1 MAKARTPVAR
11 QRWIPGRHGWLL
23 AGMSSAGCSAADWV
37 AGLGW
42 TSQSHRRR
50 APIPSCSADGVAD
63 GGIDSERLTQK
74 ALDAGE
80 IAVRIRVARTDVVRV
95 RDDPQLL
102 RLFGG
107 LEQRIR
113 VADRD
118 DLVQVAVGDQ
128 HRAGR
133 DLADDVDR
141 PQTAGIDVDD

>member
-1 MAKARTPVAR
+1 MSKARTPVAR

-23 AGMSSAGCSAADWV
+23 AGMSSAGCSAA
-37 AGLGW
+37 
-42 TSQSHRRR
+42 
-50 APIPSCSADGVAD
+50 

-107 LEQRIR
+107 LEQRVC

-133 DLADDVDR
+133 
-141 PQTAGIDVDD
+141 